1 MTKWTWSSTIIII
14 LNHLDLAFKDPYFTF
29 TRSSR
34 DISFRAISKSI
45 HLWHQKWGCPSKC
58 IMDRLKPRS
67 PSCWTVPTVCPG
79 LNRGPLYIFKF
90 QVQVHFILYPEVD
103 FDCSIVII
111 IHTHGKKTW
120 RNISNI
126 IQLRTVEQN
135 GKGASFQL
143 GIVTNFDILQKA
155 QSGTTSMHCIKQAF
169 PPWNQIK

>member
-1 MTKWTWSSTIIII
+1 MFQQGLLLDWVGPTVDEFRGSWLVLNYCVHWKDNSTMTNYKHKLWGQSIWVEKQNLTLQRNMTKWTWSSTIIII
-14 LNHLDLAFKDPYFTF
+14 LNHLDLALKDPFFTL

-45 HLWHQKWGCPSKC
+45 HLWHQKWGCPSRC

-103 FDCSIVII
+103 FDCSIE
-111 IHTHGKKTW
+111 
-120 RNISNI
+120 S
-126 IQLRTVEQN
+126 
-135 GKGASFQL
+135 S
-143 GIVTNFDILQKA
+143 
-155 QSGTTSMHCIKQAF
+155 
-169 PPWNQIK
+169 